1 MGDLT
6 AKLMLSLT
14 VFDHCRFYLQR
25 YFLHKIYSLNKR
37 SYELTNKP
45 GSKRRTEQ
53 PYVNVKR

>member
-25 YFLHKIYSLNKR
+25 YFLYKIYSLNKW

-53 PYVNVKR
+53 PYVM